1 MIIRIMGEGQ
11 FDVNNVDQDLL
22 QKYDNQVED
31 AVNAGNEEDVVTAL
45 SALHEYVKAN
55 GQAVADDYLGSSDA
69 VIPYA
74 DATLDEISELLTG
87 EGFIPDPA

>member
-31 AVNAGNEEDVVTAL
+31 AVNAGNEEAARTAL
-45 SALHEYVKAN
+45 NALHDYVTTAGKP
-55 GQAVADDYLGSSDA
+55 VADDYLGSSDV
-69 VIPYA
+69 VIPFV
-74 DATLDEISELLTG
+74 DATLAEISELLTG

>member
-11 FDVNNVDQDLL
+11 SDVKNVDQDLL

-31 AVNAGNEEDVVTAL
+31 AVNAGNEEAARTAL
-45 SALHEYVKAN
+45 SALHDYVTAN
-55 GQAVADDYLGSSDA
+55 GQPVADDYLGSSDV
-69 VIPYA
+69 VIPFV
-74 DATLDEISELLTG
+74 DATLAEIAELLTG

>member
-11 FDVNNVDQDLL
+11 FDIADVDQNLL

-31 AVNAGNEEDVVTAL
+31 AVDVGNEEAAKNAL
-45 SALHEYVKAN
+45 LALHDYVVGHGKP
-55 GQAVADDYLGSSDA
+55 VSDDYLGSSD
-69 VIPYA
+69 VVVPFV
-74 DATLDEISELLTG
+74 DATLQEITELLTG

>member
-11 FDVNNVDQDLL
+11 YDVADVDQNLL

-31 AVNAGNEEDVVTAL
+31 AVNVGNEEAARN
-45 SALHEYVKAN
+45 ALHSLHDYVVAN
-55 GQAVADDYLGSSDA
+55 GTPVSDDYLGSSEA
-69 VIPYA
+69 VVPFV
-74 DATLDEISELLTG
+74 DATLQEITELLTG

>member
-11 FDVNNVDQDLL
+11 FDVDNVDHDLM

-31 AVNAGNEEDVVTAL
+31 AVNVGNEEAARNALTSLHDYVVSHGTPV
-45 SALHEYVKAN
+45 S
-55 GQAVADDYLGSSDA
+55 DDYLGSSDA
-69 VIPYA
+69 VVPFV
-74 DATLDEISELLTG
+74 DATLQEIAELLTG

>member
-11 FDVNNVDQDLL
+11 YDVADVDQNLM

-31 AVNAGNEEDVVTAL
+31 AVNVGNEEAARNALHALHDYVVTNG
-45 SALHEYVKAN
+45 KAVDN
-55 GQAVADDYLGSSDA
+55 DYLGSSEA
-69 VIPYA
+69 VIPFV
-74 DATLDEISELLTG
+74 DATLQEITELLTG

>member
-11 FDVNNVDQDLL
+11 FDIADVDQNLL

-31 AVNAGNEEDVVTAL
+31 AVNAADEEAARN
-45 SALHEYVKAN
+45 ALHALHDYVVGHGKP
-55 GQAVADDYLGSSDA
+55 VSDDYLGTSEA
-69 VIPYA
+69 VVPFV
-74 DATLDEISELLTG
+74 DATLEEITELLTG

>member
-31 AVNAGNEEDVVTAL
+31 AVNAGNEEAVRTAL

-55 GQAVADDYLGSSDA
+55 GKPVADDYLGSSDV
-69 VIPYA
+69 VIPYV

>member
-11 FDVNNVDQDLL
+11 YDVADVNQNLM

-31 AVNAGNEEDVVTAL
+31 AVKVGNEQAARNAL
-45 SALHEYVKAN
+45 LALHDYVVEN
-55 GQAVADDYLGSSDA
+55 GKPVSDDYLGSSEA
-69 VIPYA
+69 VVPFV
-74 DATLDEISELLTG
+74 DATLQEITELLTG

>member
-11 FDVNNVDQDLL
+11 FDIADVDQNLL

-31 AVNAGNEEDVVTAL
+31 AVNGADEEAARK
-45 SALHEYVKAN
+45 ALHALHDYVVGHGKP
-55 GQAVADDYLGSSDA
+55 VSDDYLGTSEA
-69 VIPYA
+69 VVPFV
-74 DATLDEISELLTG
+74 DATLQEITELLTG

>member
-11 FDVNNVDQDLL
+11 FDVADVDQNLM

-31 AVNAGNEEDVVTAL
+31 AVKAGNEEAAKNALQSLHDYVVG
-45 SALHEYVKAN
+45 N
-55 GQAVADDYLGSSDA
+55 GKPVSDDYLGSSEA
-69 VIPYA
+69 VVPFI
-74 DATLDEISELLTG
+74 DATLQEITELLTG

>member
-11 FDVNNVDQDLL
+11 YDVADVDQNLL

-31 AVNAGNEEDVVTAL
+31 AVNVGNEKAARN
-45 SALHEYVKAN
+45 ALHALHDYVVGN
-55 GQAVADDYLGSSDA
+55 GKPVSDDYLGASEA
-69 VIPYA
+69 VVPFV
-74 DATLDEISELLTG
+74 DATLQEITELLTG

>member
-11 FDVNNVDQDLL
+11 FDVENVDQDLL

-31 AVNAGNEEDVVTAL
+31 AVNAGNEEAARTAL
-45 SALHEYVKAN
+45 SALHEYVTAN
-55 GQAVADDYLGSSDA
+55 GQAVADDYLGSSDV
-69 VIPYA
+69 VIPFV
-74 DATLDEISELLTG
+74 DATSAEIAELLTG

>member
-11 FDVNNVDQDLL
+11 YDVADVDQNLM

-31 AVNAGNEEDVVTAL
+31 AVKIGNEEAARNAL
-45 SALHEYVKAN
+45 LALHDYVVEN
-55 GQAVADDYLGSSDA
+55 GKPVSDDYLGSSEA
-69 VIPYA
+69 VVPFV
-74 DATLDEISELLTG
+74 DATLQEITELLTG

>member
-11 FDVNNVDQDLL
+11 YDVADVDQNLM

-31 AVNAGNEEDVVTAL
+31 AVNVGNEEAARN
-45 SALHEYVKAN
+45 ALHALHDYVVSN
-55 GQAVADDYLGSSDA
+55 GKPVSDDYLGSSEA
-69 VIPYA
+69 VVPFV
-74 DATLDEISELLTG
+74 DATLQEITELLTG

>member
-11 FDVNNVDQDLL
+11 FDIADVDQNLL

-31 AVNAGNEEDVVTAL
+31 AVEVGNEEAAKN
-45 SALHEYVKAN
+45 ALHALHDYVVGHGKP
-55 GQAVADDYLGSSDA
+55 VSDDYLGSSD
-69 VIPYA
+69 VVVPFV
-74 DATLDEISELLTG
+74 DATLQEITELLTG

>member
-11 FDVNNVDQDLL
+11 YDVADVDQNLM

-31 AVNAGNEEDVVTAL
+31 AVNVGNEEAARNALHALHDYVVTNG
-45 SALHEYVKAN
+45 KAVSN
-55 GQAVADDYLGSSDA
+55 DYLGSSEA
-69 VIPYA
+69 VIPFV
-74 DATLDEISELLTG
+74 DATLQEITELLTG

>member
-11 FDVNNVDQDLL
+11 FNVADVNHSLM

-31 AVNAGNEEDVVTAL
+31 AVKVGNEQAARNAL
-45 SALHEYVKAN
+45 KALHDYVVEA
-55 GQAVADDYLGSSDA
+55 GQPVADDYLGSSEA
-69 VIPYA
+69 VVPFV
-74 DATLDEISELLTG
+74 DATLEEITDLLTG